1 MSPQPSSESKK
12 SFWSTLPGILTA
24 VTALITAVAGLVA
37 IFVQIGVINGDE
49 DSSLNGGSPTLT
61 SSSKSWTAQANE
73 ICARANDSMDA
84 LPDPQAIGPAMLD
97 PESAVKLGDLSLGI
111 GRRMLRDLGTLEAPE
126 GGEADVEDFLRLG
139 AEMNQATEELLA
151 RLRVGDP
158 LAAQEKVSA
167 VSEAAQRFD
176 DAAIELGATTCAE
189 GASFVE

>member
-49 DSSLNGGSPTLT
+49 DSSLNGGNPTLT
-61 SSSKSWTAQANE
+61 TSKSWTAQANE

-126 GGEADVEDFLRLG
+126 GREADVEDFLRLG